1 MASRTMESSRAGPA
15 VVATG
20 PHRAEPAPAREPR
33 PAVVSEDRLWCVV
46 DVAYYLSVPVQT
58 VYSWRGQGVGPPGR
72 LVGRRLRYR
81 PEDVK
86 RWVAALPTEVAL

>member
-1 MASRTMESSRAGPA
+1 MASKTMESPRRGSSVLASSPRD
-15 VVATG
+15 
-20 PHRAEPAPAREPR
+20 AEPAPALELR
-33 PAVVSEDRLWCVV
+33 PAILSEDRLWSVV

-81 PEDVK
+81 SDDVK